1 MKKNIFLLGLIG
13 LLILVGYSTSSC
25 SSKEHSETGPVAYLS
40 LLPETLDF
48 LIKIS
53 SVDTVYDHFSVTPE
67 TVFGRSV
74 EDLAEIRRKW
84 GFNPLDAEALRKQGF
99 DTTRELVFAMDNI
112 RFQEGDEDP
121 VFTGLILLPV
131 TDAAKASEALK
142 RYLKN
147 SHPEMGFNEKDAVTY
162 FEAADPRMH
171 GGIMERDGYLL
182 MTAESEGDIGAYT
195 ASLMTA
201 KTGLQD
207 KNAFKNV
214 IAKVDPE
221 EEIFVYADINGIVGA
236 NMETFRRLSRE
247 AAGEKGPDLL
257 QNLNYLKDYLGA
269 GFSIDLDQSDLLVK
283 GLLEIAPDSD
293 ALKVMTDVRYN
304 KQTLLGV
311 PENPAILFSTAVNVP
326 EYYRIMRKAMAPEER
341 QEWEARLAGIREN
354 LGVDLEKEVIPN
366 IAGNLNIGIYDGVGI
381 NMTNYNALVTLSI
394 KDEAK
399 MKSVLEQ
406 AYARLTPEQR
416 SMIGT
421 TVVGETDAYVLTLFG
436 AFQFYIGVK
445 EHNLILSVGKPM
457 FEKAV
462 YGGMDSGFLS
472 RMSDP
477 ELIRTLKGEGGIFY
491 LNVQEVYQ
499 ALKNFLFL
507 VRQFN
512 IQESITADSENA
524 LRRFEHLLLSSQVEG
539 AAMRGEME
547 IETRFEQPFFKGL
560 YELSKKIEAA
570 AAAEK
575 TETPPPPVE

>member
-1 MKKNIFLLGLIG
+1 MKKNIFLSGLIG

-25 SSKEHSETGPVAYLS
+25 SSKDHSETGPVAYLS
-40 LLPETLDF
+40 LLPESLDF
-48 LIKIS
+48 LVKIR
-53 SVDTVYDHFSVTPE
+53 SVDTVYDHFSVTRE
-67 TVFGRSV
+67 TVFGRPV

-131 TDAAKASEALK
+131 TDAAKASEALT

-147 SHPEMGFNEKDAVTY
+147 SHSEMDFNEKDGVTY
-162 FEAADPRMH
+162 FEAAGPRIH

-182 MTAESEGDIGAYT
+182 MTAEPEEDIESYT

-201 KTGLQD
+201 KTVLRD

-221 EEIFVYADINGIVGA
+221 EEIFIYADINGIVGA
-236 NMETFRRLSRE
+236 NMETFRRWSRK

-257 QNLNYLKDYLGA
+257 QNLDYLKDYLGA
-269 GFSIDLDQSDLLVK
+269 GLSIDLDQSDLLLR
-283 GLLEIAPDSD
+283 GLLGIASDSD
-293 ALKVMTDVRYN
+293 ALKLMSGVRYN
-304 KQTLLGV
+304 KQTILGV
-311 PENPAILFSTAVNVP
+311 PENPALLFSAAVNVP
-326 EYYRIMRKAMAPEER
+326 EYYRIMREAMAPEER
-341 QEWEARLAGIREN
+341 RAWEARLDGIREN

-366 IAGNLNIGIYDGVGI
+366 IAGNLNIGVYDGVSI

-394 KDEAK
+394 KDEAE
-399 MKSVLEQ
+399 MKSVLAQ
-406 AYARLTPEQR
+406 AYAGLTPEQR
-416 SMIGT
+416 SMIAT

-462 YGGMDSGFLS
+462 YGGMESGFLT
-472 RMSDP
+472 RISDP
-477 ELIRTLKGEGGIFY
+477 ELIRTLKGERGIFY
-491 LNVQEVYQ
+491 LNIQEVYQ

-524 LRRFEHLLLSSQVEG
+524 LRQFEYLLLSSQVEG
-539 AAMRGEME
+539 AALRGEME
-547 IETRFEQPFFKGL
+547 IETRFEQPFFKGV
-560 YELSKKIEAA
+560 YELSRKIEAA
-570 AAAEK
+570 AAAKKAEISPSTK
-575 TETPPPPVE
+575 